1 MSFSEEAEGKD
12 CPSPERPNDHANRPP
27 ENGTRRRKIKPK
39 WDEQAAPDDIW
50 PIYAPDTD

>member
-12 CPSPERPNDHANRPP
+12 GPSPERPNDHANRPP